1 MRLTGG
7 PLVRGLRLAGR
18 HLGRPPSPRLPASG
32 RGHAVVLR
40 RPASLKPTG
49 RPSPPRPRPNGRGL
63 LPSTCSRQWP
73 DGRNGG
79 GYFPSFGTKV
89 KSETWAAA
97 VASGHGRPGGVQGL
111 CHARVDSELWLEV
124 QESSRPSLHD
134 EGCRAASGTPPVTD
148 SREAAGLSEQQEG
161 QQPPVPAACSQ
172 AALRTGCG
180 HRGGGGGPRQL
191 PIKPLL
197 KPEKR
202 TVPIEQPFSELG
214 LKDIQEQVGGCRVR
228 QHVNPLK
235 ASLMTPLEVPD
246 WSEVFA
252 NPRLPLSVDIGCGSG
267 RLLMVLAKR
276 SNGLEN
282 YLGLEIRERLVERCL
297 LWTQELCLSNIH
309 FFVANA
315 SISFDSI
322 LATYPGKLKNVFI
335 LCPDPHFK
343 KRHQKRRVLQED
355 LVQAIVKRLEPGGQ
369 VFIQSDVEGVARDMM
384 DQLEQHAG
392 PSLAPAPQHC
402 DGTAAC
408 ADGWL
413 LDNPLNIPTERE
425 VYVLSMKE
433 RMYRRLY
440 VRTPAS

>member
-18 HLGRPPSPRLPASG
+18 HLGPPPPLRLAASG
-32 RGHAVVLR
+32 RGHAVFLR

-63 LPSTCSRQWP
+63 LPSTCARQWAN
-73 DGRNGG
+73 GRNGG
-79 GYFPSFGTKV
+79 GHPPSFGTNA

-97 VASGHGRPGGVQGL
+97 VASGQRRVHGL
-111 CHARVDSELWLEV
+111 CHARVDSELLLEV
-124 QESSRPSLHD
+124 QESSRPSLRD
-134 EGCRAASGTPPVTD
+134 EGCQTASSGTPPEGGQ
-148 SREAAGLSEQQEG
+148 REAAGPSEQQEG
-161 QQPPVPAACSQ
+161 QQPPLPAACSH
-172 AALRTGCG
+172 AALRTSVGQ
-180 HRGGGGGPRQL
+180 RAGGGSPRQL
-191 PIKPLL
+191 PFKPLL

-235 ASLMTPLEVPD
+235 ASLMTPVEVPD

-252 NPRLPLSVDIGCGSG
+252 DPTLPLSVDIGCGSG

-322 LATYPGKLKNVFI
+322 LATYPGKLRNVFI

-343 KRHQKRRVLQED
+343 KRHQKRRVLQEE
-355 LVQAIVKRLEPGGQ
+355 LVQAIVKRLEPEGQ

-384 DQLEQHAG
+384 EQLEQHAG
-392 PSLAPAPQHC
+392 PLLAPAPQHG

-408 ADGWL
+408 GDGWL
-413 LDNPLNIPTERE
+413 LHNPLGIPTERE

-433 RMYRRLY
+433 KMYRRLY
-440 VRTPAS
+440 VRTPAT

>member
-18 HLGRPPSPRLPASG
+18 HLGPPPSPRLLASG

-73 DGRNGG
+73 GVCKGG
-79 GYFPSFGTKV
+79 GHSPSFGRNA

-97 VASGHGRPGGVQGL
+97 VASGQRRVQGL
-111 CHARVDSELWLEV
+111 CHACVDSELLLEV
-124 QESSRPSLHD
+124 QDSSRSSLHD
-134 EGCRAASGTPPVTD
+134 EGCRTASGRTPPEGGQ
-148 SREAAGLSEQQEG
+148 REAAGPSEQQEG
-161 QQPPVPAACSQ
+161 QQPPLPAACSH
-172 AALRTGCG
+172 AALRTSGG
-180 HRGGGGGPRQL
+180 QRAGGGGPRQL
-191 PIKPLL
+191 PFKPLL
-197 KPEKR
+197 KPEKC

-235 ASLMTPLEVPD
+235 ASLMTPVEVPD

-252 NPRLPLSVDIGCGSG
+252 DPTLPLSVDIGCGSG

-297 LWTQELCLSNIH
+297 LWTQELCLSNTH

-322 LATYPGKLKNVFI
+322 LATYPGKLRNVFI

-392 PSLAPAPQHC
+392 PSLTPAPQHR

-413 LDNPLNIPTERE
+413 LDNPLGIPTERE

-433 RMYRRLY
+433 KMYRRLY
-440 VRTPAS
+440 VRTPAT